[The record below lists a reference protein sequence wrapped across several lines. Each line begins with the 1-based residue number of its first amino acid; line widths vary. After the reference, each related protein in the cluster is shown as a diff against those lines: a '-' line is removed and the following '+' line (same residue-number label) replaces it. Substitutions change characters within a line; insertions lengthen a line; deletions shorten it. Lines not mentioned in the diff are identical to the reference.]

1 MKRASRKLIR
11 DSGETTDQSE
21 TAAQFLE
28 DLAAHADN
36 DDKEKQLCLTAA
48 KNFPELLA
56 QGPSIYRNSIMLI
69 DYHTISILFAGIARG
84 AKLRCLF
91 GVG

>member
-21 TAAQFLE
+21 TTAQFLE

-36 DDKEKQLCLTAA
+36 DKEKQRFLTAA
-48 KNFPELLA
+48 KEFQASSPKQSRRPQATE
-56 QGPSIYRNSIMLI
+56 GESRTKP
-69 DYHTISILFAGIARG
+69 T
-84 AKLRCLF
+84 
-91 GVG
+91 

>member
-21 TAAQFLE
+21 TTAQFLE

-36 DDKEKQLCLTAA
+36 DKEKQRFLTAA
-48 KNFPELLA
+48 KEFQASSQNNPGGRKRRKDKAE
-56 QGPSIYRNSIMLI
+56 PSRRKPKSSSEEQY
-69 DYHTISILFAGIARG
+69 G
-84 AKLRCLF
+84 
-91 GVG
+91 

>member
-11 DSGETTDQSE
+11 DSEETTDQSE

-36 DDKEKQLCLTAA
+36 DKEKQRCLTAA
-48 KNFPELLA
+48 KNFRLA
-56 QGPSIYRNSIMLI
+56 AQNNPGGRKRRKEKAEPSRRKPKSSSREQY
-69 DYHTISILFAGIARG
+69 G
-84 AKLRCLF
+84 
-91 GVG
+91 

>member
-1 MKRASRKLIR
+1 MKRASRKLMR

-36 DDKEKQLCLTAA
+36 DKEKQLCLTAA
-48 KNFPELLA
+48 KNFRLAAPNTPESRKRRKEKA
-56 QGPSIYRNSIMLI
+56 EPSRRKPKSSSGGQ
-69 DYHTISILFAGIARG
+69 HG
-84 AKLRCLF
+84 
-91 GVG
+91 